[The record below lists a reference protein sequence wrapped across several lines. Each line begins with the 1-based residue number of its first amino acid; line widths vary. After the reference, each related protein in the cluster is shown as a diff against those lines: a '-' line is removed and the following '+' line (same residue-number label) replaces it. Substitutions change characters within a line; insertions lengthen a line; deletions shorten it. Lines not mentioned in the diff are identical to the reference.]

1 MKRLK
6 YLILTIIFCVPMLVN
21 ATNTTYNVCKNG
33 CEYTE
38 LETVLAELE
47 ARGSH
52 FENDYITINIT
63 DSETYTIND
72 HRICIADTSEEIKDF
87 TINGNNATLVLNDSL
102 FMYAKQINIKDVTIK
117 DYWDQD
123 GNAGTITGTFKTYA
137 DKLNLTN
144 VKVGALSISE
154 GEFISNVTIDSS
166 EIANIAVNGNVDIK
180 DTEARLI
187 RLANGTKY
195 KLQNVTT
202 YDMNI
207 NRAGGTDDEMSNIDF
222 DNVTVN
228 NLAAV
233 FMSNGTIDDS
243 SINSLFYAMGTLDI
257 KNSSGKVLAGADGE
271 MTPTVVNIYNTKN
284 TSLDYQK
291 VTNDNQMSEI
301 TTDDDLF
308 NNEAWKHTYSVV
320 ALEGA
325 NAEINIFFDGTKTIK
340 VNDKLDFSTLFNTI
354 KSGDKLTYKVDD
366 TSVAKMDGNNIV
378 GLKEGTTKITATS
391 ENGAVN
397 YILNLTVEKATIMD
411 KMNVDVPITG
421 KSIKLW
427 MIILAGVL
435 FGVIGVAVYMLIRR
449 KK

>member
-1 MKRLK
+1 
-6 YLILTIIFCVPMLVN
+6 
-21 ATNTTYNVCKNG
+21 
-33 CEYTE
+33 
-38 LETVLAELE
+38 
-47 ARGSH
+47 
-52 FENDYITINIT
+52 
-63 DSETYTIND
+63 
-72 HRICIADTSEEIKDF
+72 
-87 TINGNNATLVLNDSL
+87 
-102 FMYAKQINIKDVTIK
+102 
-117 DYWDQD
+117 
-123 GNAGTITGTFKTYA
+123 
-137 DKLNLTN
+137 
-144 VKVGALSISE
+144 
-154 GEFISNVTIDSS
+154 
-166 EIANIAVNGNVDIK
+166 
-180 DTEARLI
+180 
-187 RLANGTKY
+187 
-195 KLQNVTT
+195 
-202 YDMNI
+202 MNI
-207 NRAGGTDDEMSNIDF
+207 NRSGGTDDEMSNIDF

-228 NLAAV
+228 NFAAV

-243 SINSLFYAMGTLDI
+243 SINSLFYVMGTLDI

-340 VNDKLDFSTLFNTI
+340 VDDKLDFSSLFNTI
-354 KSGDKLTYKVDD
+354 KSGDKLTYKVDN

-397 YILNLTVEKATIMD
+397 YTLNLTVEKATIID

-427 MIILAGVL
+427 MILLAGVL